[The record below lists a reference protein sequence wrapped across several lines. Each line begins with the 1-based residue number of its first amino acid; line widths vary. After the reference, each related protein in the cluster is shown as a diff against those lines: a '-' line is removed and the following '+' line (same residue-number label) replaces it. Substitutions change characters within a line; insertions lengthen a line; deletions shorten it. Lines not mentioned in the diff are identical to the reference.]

1 MITPARPGTT
11 ESGTLTT
18 CPGGIVTVI
27 CVTSSSS
34 TVTDRGTSIAA
45 SSPVDP
51 LPAASIR
58 AVSSTGNPTTGRC
71 GRGGSPSKATF
82 AGVCTEPMS
91 TRTIWTSSGIWRAT
105 GLSRSRFQLRA
116 WPSET
121 IHRLRGPRAG
131 EASASPTAAARS
143 AVPGSGSTLSSSVKS
158 RFPSPR
164 TARWRTRGSI
174 PARTTV
180 TKSAGPSRPTAART
194 ASRPRWRAELPSVT
208 SPVLMPASRT
218 KTTSFTP
225 LPKSV
230 EKRCTT
236 GRDSAPTT
244 RSTTAVRSRRRS
256 HSMSLMRLRSWTYPS
271 MRKRKVGSSTSRSRL
286 RLRRW
291 RITGNSASGRNQR
304 RRGLSM
310 VGRPRHRGGEVASP
324 AAGQPVWRA
333 RRAR

>member
-1 MITPARPGTT
+1 MTPARAGTT
-11 ESGTLTT
+11 DSGTLTT
-18 CPGGIVTVI
+18 CPGGIVTDV

-34 TVTDRGTSIAA
+34 TVTLKGTSIAA
-45 SSPVDP
+45 SFPAEP

-71 GRGGSPSKATF
+71 GRGGSPSSATF
-82 AGVCTEPMS
+82 AGDCTAPMS
-91 TRTIWTSSGIWRAT
+91 TRTSWTSSGTCFAT
-105 GLSRSRFQLRA
+105 GLSRSRSQLRR

-131 EASASPTAAARS
+131 DASASPTAAARS
-143 AVPGSGSTLSSSVKS
+143 AAPGSGSRLSSSES
-158 RFPSPR
+158 RRFPSPR

-180 TKSAGPSRPTAART
+180 TKSAAPSRPTAART
-194 ASRPRWRAELPSVT
+194 ASRARWRAELPSLT
-208 SPVLMPASRT
+208 SPVLIPAST
-218 KTTSFTP
+218 TNTTSFTP

-256 HSMSLMRLRSWTYPS
+256 HSMSLIRLRSWTYPS
-271 MRKRKVGSSTSRSRL
+271 MRKRNVGSSTSRNRL

-291 RITGNSASGRNQR
+291 RITGRSASGRNQR

-310 VGRPRHRGGEVASP
+310 VGRPRHRDGEVASRS
-324 AAGQPVWRA
+324 ADQPVWRA